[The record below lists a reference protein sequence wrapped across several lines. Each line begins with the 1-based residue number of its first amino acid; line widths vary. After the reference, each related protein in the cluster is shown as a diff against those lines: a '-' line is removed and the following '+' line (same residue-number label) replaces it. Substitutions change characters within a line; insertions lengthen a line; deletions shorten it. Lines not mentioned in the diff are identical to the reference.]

1 MEKIIVKN
9 MLITEVCKRMPCTV
23 KEDKEGTFLIPAN
36 LSERGGLVP
45 LLYVDPIV
53 DTIARGDIDVGMAAS
68 IIADKLN
75 CNSDE
80 ELVHSF
86 NQMVNN
92 FDPKRV
98 YGRLI
103 RLTGENAR
111 KMNKKDVLFYFPP
124 ELHCNRDIAV
134 EFQYYLDEKDDY
146 IRSVPITA
154 GIAEAM
160 GLNVT
165 DLYRLAKENV
175 SLEEFEFNDGCSWA
189 VKELLSNPEAIFALD
204 EETRDALSMP
214 ACFYIMRELDRSGAF
229 CMLSDTGKFFLKKLA
244 QESPLKRVVILPSST
259 DEVLLIKPELD
270 DPDVTDPKELA
281 DIIVGANNS
290 NAIAADEVLYD
301 RPLVYDLTKDEIRPL

>member
-9 MLITEVCKRMPCTV
+9 MLIAEVCKRMPCMV
-23 KEDKEGTFLIPAN
+23 KEGEEGTFLIPAN
-36 LSERGGLVP
+36 LSGRDGLVP

-53 DTIARGDIDVGMAAS
+53 DLIARGDIDISMAVS

-75 CNSDE
+75 CNSGE

-103 RLTGENAR
+103 QLTEESAR
-111 KMNKKDVLFYFPP
+111 KMYEMDVLFYFPL
-124 ELHCNRDIAV
+124 ELHCNKDIAV
-134 EFQYYLDEKDDY
+134 QFQYCLDEKNGC

-154 GIAEAM
+154 GIVEAM

-175 SLEEFEFNDGCSWA
+175 SLEKFEFNDGYSWD

-204 EETRDALSMP
+204 EETRGILSTP
-214 ACFYIMRELDRSGAF
+214 TCFYIMREAARSGAF

-244 QESPLKRVVILPSST
+244 QKSPLKRVVIIPSST
-259 DEVLLIKPELD
+259 NEVLLIKPEFD
-270 DPDVTDPKELA
+270 VPDVTDPKELA
-281 DIIVGANNS
+281 DIIIGVNS
-290 NAIAADEVLYD
+290 SNVIAADEVLYD
-301 RPLVYDLTKDEIRPL
+301 RPLVYDLAKDEIRPL